1 MSAPAPPAP
10 APATAPAL
18 ALENV
23 TSGYQG
29 TTVLRDVT
37 LRVPAGGAVAL
48 LGPNGAG
55 KTTLLRTVSGLLR
68 PTAGQVYFDGAKVT
82 ALPAH
87 RRVRL
92 GLCDIPEGRGIF
104 PSLTVRENLVLQSP
118 RGREKQTVDVAV
130 EAFPRL
136 GNLLKRTAGT
146 LSGGEQQMLALVR
159 AYATEPRL
167 VLVDELSLGL
177 APLVVD
183 RLFEILTAM
192 VERGTAL
199 LLVEQYVTRALELA
213 SEAYLLARGSVVFSG
228 PAAELSD
235 ADVFEHYLS
244 IDVGRDTAGQ
254 ADDSGT
260 PRRAPD
266 E

>member
-1 MSAPAPPAP
+1 MNTSVP
-10 APATAPAL
+10 TAPGPAL
-18 ALENV
+18 SLDNV

-29 TTVLRDVT
+29 TTVLRDIT
-37 LRVPAGGAVAL
+37 LRVPAGRAVAL

-55 KTTLLRTVSGLLR
+55 KTTLLRTVSGLIR
-68 PTAGQVYFDGAKVT
+68 PTSGKVYLEGAEVT

-87 RRVRL
+87 RRARL

-104 PSLTVRENLVLQSP
+104 PSLTVKENLLLQSKP
-118 RGREKQTVDVAV
+118 GSERDTVAV
-130 EAFPRL
+130 AVDAFPRL
-136 GNLLKRTAGT
+136 GGLLKRTAGT
-146 LSGGEQQMLALVR
+146 LSGGEQQMLAMVR

-192 VERGTAL
+192 VERGTAV
-199 LLVEQYVTRALELA
+199 LLVEQYVTRALALA
-213 SEAYLLARGSVVFSG
+213 TDAYLLTRGRVVFSG

-244 IDVGRDTAGQ
+244 IDIGGDGAAAASRA
-254 ADDSGT
+254 
-260 PRRAPD
+260 PRRTSG

>member
-1 MSAPAPPAP
+1 MSAPAPP
-10 APATAPAL
+10 APAL

-23 TSGYQG
+23 TSGYRG
-29 TTVLRDVT
+29 ATVLRDVT
-37 LRVPAGGAVAL
+37 LHVPAGRAVAL

-82 ALPAH
+82 ALSAH
-87 RRVRL
+87 RRARL

-104 PSLTVRENLVLQSP
+104 PSLTVKENLVLQS
-118 RGREKQTVDVAV
+118 RRRQERRTVEVAV
-130 EAFPRL
+130 EIFPRL
-136 GNLLKRTAGT
+136 GDLLRRTAGT

-177 APLVVD
+177 APLVID

-213 SEAYLLARGSVVFSG
+213 SEAYVLTRGAVVFSG

-235 ADVFEHYLS
+235 AQVFEHYLS
-244 IDVGRDTAGQ
+244 IDVGRNSARP
-254 ADDSGT
+254 AEDSGAL
-260 PRRAPD
+260 RRATD

>member
-1 MSAPAPPAP
+1 MSAPAP
-10 APATAPAL
+10 PAL

-29 TTVLRDVT
+29 TTVLRDIT
-37 LRVPAGGAVAL
+37 LRVPPGRAVAL

-55 KTTLLRTVSGLLR
+55 KTTLLRTASGLVR
-68 PTAGQVYFDGAKVT
+68 PTAGQVYLEGAKVT
-82 ALPAH
+82 GLPAH
-87 RRVRL
+87 RRACR

-118 RGREKQTVDVAV
+118 RGREGQTLAVAV

-136 GNLLKRTAGT
+136 GSLLRRTAGT

-159 AYATEPRL
+159 AYATEPRV

-177 APLVVD
+177 APLIVD
-183 RLFEILTAM
+183 RLFEILAAM
-192 VERGTAL
+192 VRRGTAL
-199 LLVEQYVTRALELA
+199 LLVEQYVTRALDLA
-213 SEAYLLARGSVVFSG
+213 SDAYLLSRGSVVFSG

-235 ADVFEHYLS
+235 TDVFEHYLS
-244 IDVGRDTAGQ
+244 IDVGRDIAGP
-254 ADDSGT
+254 AEDSG
-260 PRRAPD
+260 PRRRASH